1 MVFLRFFMVV
11 FSRDRFRKSIRTARN
26 YGRFSTIMA
35 NYEKL
40 WKIMVVFRAFTSVFR
55 DITGVPGLA
64 PRKQL
69 HFSKKCRKGVHS
81 RKEVV
86 NYAQNPRCCDLVPK
100 ADYNVHFWWVKPAQQ
115 TCANL
120 FHSIHGL
127 SFSQASSKSKVLY
140 TPTGL
145 SRAQLKRHPSYKAFV
160 HIIAIIESNW
170 RIQIIYKRTGR
181 SGRQAVGMQSP
192 VRPRR

>member
-1 MVFLRFFMVV
+1 MDFEPFRTLSKDSFEPANPEGLGLRKIMENYGFPMVFLRLFMVV

-100 ADYNVHFWWVKPAQQ
+100 ADYNVHF
-115 TCANL
+115 
-120 FHSIHGL
+120 
-127 SFSQASSKSKVLY
+127 
-140 TPTGL
+140 
-145 SRAQLKRHPSYKAFV
+145 
-160 HIIAIIESNW
+160 
-170 RIQIIYKRTGR
+170 
-181 SGRQAVGMQSP
+181 
-192 VRPRR
+192 